1 MFVVFIRAGVGA
13 VFCLYVLGHLR
24 LSLSASVGC
33 GLLSLSFVSLLH
45 HVVVC
50 LPLHAMRSLILL
62 ICRMLFCLRFM
73 WFVSSQVLCVF
84 FTGSE
89 IGCLL
94 SVAAG
99 GIVYY
104 FSRGLQKG
112 NGVLRSV

>member
-45 HVVVC
+45 HAVVC
-50 LPLHAMRSLILL
+50 LHCMPCAIDSPHLP
-62 ICRMLFCLRFM
+62 CVFCLC
-73 WFVSSQVLCVF
+73 FVCGLFHRKFYVF
-84 FTGSE
+84 FFAGSE

-104 FSRGLQKG
+104 FQGA
-112 NGVLRSV
+112 